1 VDVLPKIKEPRV
13 ALVLLEMLKDPEREL
28 KKHVIEA
35 MGELKD
41 KRTMPALQEIMAQRG
56 DREMH
61 ALAKNVIE
69 KMN

>member
-1 VDVLPKIKEPRV
+1 
-13 ALVLLEMLKDPEREL
+13 MLKDPEREV

-41 KRTMPALQEIMAQRG
+41 KRTLTALQEIVTKRG

-61 ALAKNVIE
+61 ALAKEALE
-69 KMN
+69 KIK